1 MSANSSLIT
10 FNAEQQL
17 KENPVISKD
26 INGSVISRLDDN
38 IIDLSPYS
46 NSASKYS
53 SKFNFQKVSPK
64 YRGQIKNLWYIL
76 FKYGKGKNNNNL
88 SVSTLYKV
96 FNEFLYKLSLFS
108 VKNDIEPIK
117 VLSNEKNMF
126 VFIKKNAN
134 SRSFL
139 KTAQSSLSLFHS
151 HPQQAGFIVSFPE
164 VLSQYIANQIKLSDA
179 HLEQTVLIPPRL
191 YTGIIS
197 QSWNLIYEH
206 QRHHLKITS
215 LIIKMLDRRASTSKA
230 HNRKISYDF
239 ESLGPV
245 IYGYIKKQT
254 NGIRGFI
261 KYLTAIM
268 GVCKNLI
275 QIYSGMRSNEVL
287 SLNSHCLSLDMNN
300 IRPKARIIG
309 NTTKYIGN
317 KKVAQWVT
325 SSEIEH
331 VVSLLHSI
339 TRPIAEKLPNVS
351 FSPTVPKDK
360 VPCPLFLSIQ
370 YLKQPQYL
378 DKKPLG
384 AVGTL
389 NTSLTMNGLYDYSEF
404 IISESDSDFMQKVE
418 PERDWQNSIFATGFP
433 FPFKGHQFRR
443 SLAVYSAQSGLVSIG
458 SLQNQLKHLCQEVS
472 FYYRNGAENAKGLFD
487 IPPQNHIGDLY
498 NKLKPESDF
507 LAYLFEIIYS
517 EEKLL
522 GIQGRAYQNLKNK
535 SESHILSDRK
545 HTLKQF
551 NNGSLA
557 YETTSLGGCSSIE
570 PCNKRLTRT
579 ITACISCEH
588 ATIKLSRVQRAIETL
603 SIYLDDHPTTSVEY
617 RSEKSELEALIS
629 FRDKKRNILE

>member
-1 MSANSSLIT
+1 
-10 FNAEQQL
+10 
-17 KENPVISKD
+17 
-26 INGSVISRLDDN
+26 
-38 IIDLSPYS
+38 
-46 NSASKYS
+46 
-53 SKFNFQKVSPK
+53 
-64 YRGQIKNLWYIL
+64 
-76 FKYGKGKNNNNL
+76 
-88 SVSTLYKV
+88 
-96 FNEFLYKLSLFS
+96 
-108 VKNDIEPIK
+108 
-117 VLSNEKNMF
+117 MF
-126 VFIKKNAN
+126 AFIRKNAN
-134 SRSFL
+134 SRPFL
-139 KTAQSSLSLFHS
+139 KTAQSSLSLFYS
-151 HPQQAGFIVSFPE
+151 RPEKAGFIVSLPE
-164 VLSQYIANQIKLSDA
+164 VLSQYIASKIKLFDA
-179 HLEQTVLIPPRL
+179 HLEQTTLIPPRL
-191 YTGIIS
+191 YTGMIS
-197 QSWNLIYEH
+197 QSWSLIYEH
-206 QRHHLKITS
+206 QRHQLKITS
-215 LIIKMLDRRASTSKA
+215 LIIKILDSRMSISNP
-230 HNRKISYDF
+230 HNQKVSYDF

-287 SLNSHCLSLDMNN
+287 SLDSHCLSLDMKN

-317 KKVAQWVT
+317 KKIAQWIT

-339 TRPIAEKLPNVS
+339 TKPIADKLPNIS
-351 FSPTVPKDK
+351 FSHNVPKNK
-360 VPCPLFLSIQ
+360 KPCPLFLSVQ

-404 IISESDSDFMQKVE
+404 IISENDSDFMRKVE
-418 PERDWQNSIFATGFP
+418 PHRDWQNSSFATGLP

-472 FYYRNGAENAKGLFD
+472 FYYRNGAENAKGLFNM
-487 IPPQNHIGDLY
+487 PSQNHIGDLY

-507 LAYLFEIIYS
+507 LSYLFEVIYS

-522 GIQGRAYQNLKNK
+522 GNQGRAYQNLRNK
-535 SESHILSDRK
+535 SNYNILSDRK

-551 NNGSLA
+551 KNGSLA
-557 YETTSLGGCSSIE
+557 YQTTSLGGCSSVE

-588 ATIKLSRVQRAIETL
+588 ATIKLSRVHRAIETL

-629 FRDKKRNILE
+629 FRENKRNSLE